1 MPGYYVPSKAYNGY
15 TLFAPLSGGGAWLV
29 DMQGRFVHH
38 WELKLLP
45 AAHGVLLPNGHLLYA
60 GKPSDA
66 PLEFGG
72 IGGELLELDWDGNE
86 LWKYEDPYMHHDF
99 QRLPN
104 GNTVFLRWVKTPDD
118 IAARVKGGVAGT
130 EREGIMWADSFRE
143 IKPEG
148 EVVWEWLGYEH
159 LDPEADP
166 ICPLCWRAEWTHT
179 NSCFALPDGNILTA
193 LLTLNEIVIIDK
205 ATGNFKW
212 RWGKGELAHPH
223 NPNMLANG
231 NILVFDNGSH
241 RPSSTTNPYGMI
253 GFSRVLEVEPKTN
266 NIVWEFKD
274 ETTLRFNASF
284 ISGCQRLPN
293 GNTLISDGPSG
304 RFFEITTQK
313 ELAWEYTN
321 PLYIMGDSILG
332 YNNAVFLSHR
342 YGPDYPGLK
351 GQTLDPNKFEL
362 TLRKKPA
369 DEKKTLEK
377 RLSRLGY

>member
-1 MPGYYVPSKAYNGY
+1 MSGCYVPSKAYNGY
-15 TLFAPLSGGGAWLV
+15 TLFAPLSGGGVWLV

-38 WELKLLP
+38 WEMNLMP
-45 AAHGVLLPNGHLLYA
+45 AAHGVILPNGNLLYA
-60 GKPSDA
+60 GKPTDA

-72 IGGELLELDWDGNE
+72 IGGELMEMDWDGNV
-86 LWKYEDPYMHHDF
+86 LWRYEDPYMHHDF

-104 GNTVFLRWVKTPDD
+104 GNTVYLRWVKTPAD

-130 EREGIMWADSFRE
+130 ERDGTMWADSFRE
-143 IKPEG
+143 ITPEG

-159 LDPEADP
+159 LDPEADS

-212 RWGKGELAHPH
+212 RWGKSELGHPH

-253 GFSRVLEVEPKTN
+253 GFSRVLEVDPKTN
-266 NIVWEFKD
+266 NIVWEFRD
-274 ETTLRFNASF
+274 QTTLRFNASF

-293 GNTLISDGPSG
+293 GNTLISDGPAG
-304 RFFEITTQK
+304 RCFEVTSEK
-313 ELAWEYTN
+313 ELVWEYTN
-321 PLYIMGDSILG
+321 PIYILGDSILG
-332 YNNAVFLSHR
+332 YNNAVFLVHR
-342 YGPDYPGLK
+342 YGADYPGLK
-351 GQTLDPNKFEL
+351 GKTLDPNKFEM